1 MIESIVISNTATFG
15 SSPEVLAGLSKFNYL
30 FGANGTGKTTISR
43 VIADQIPCSD
53 CSVSW
58 KHRRPL
64 ETVVLNRNFVD
75 KNFDQ
80 LRGVFTLGEKQK
92 DTLEKIATAQQELDK
107 ERASLAALE
116 NTLQGP
122 DGTGGKKGELA
133 QVVMEFQEKCWVQK
147 QKHDEKLQGAFTGY
161 RNNAQKFK
169 RKVLEELQAN
179 KAILKPLGDLEK
191 RAESIFGETPTKE
204 DTIPTPHM
212 AALLAHE
219 SNPILMKRVI
229 GKDDVDIAAMI
240 KKLGNSDW
248 VRQGVTFYEANDQ
261 VCPFCQQATT
271 DTFAAS
277 MAEYFDE
284 TFEADSR
291 AIDTLLSGYVADA
304 TGLQTLVGNIV
315 AAPGKFLDVE
325 KLKSQKTLLDQTVDS
340 NKLVMDRKKK
350 EPSQAVGLKSHAA
363 VCTAIKELINAA
375 DVQITEHNR
384 VTDNLAREKRNLTAQ
399 VWQFVLNELELD
411 VTQYRKKKETLDKAI
426 VNIETQIKETNSRI
440 DAKRK
445 EIRHFEMHT
454 TSIQPTIDGINTVLA
469 RFGFD
474 SFKLAMGVDKKSY
487 RLVRQNGENAQE
499 TLSEGEKSFV
509 VFLYFY
515 HLLGGS
521 MSETGITTDRIVVF
535 DDPVSSLDSEILFVV
550 SSLIRDVCEDVR
562 QGRGHVKQVFVF
574 THNIYFHREVTFN
587 TRRTSG
593 PLNEES
599 FWIVRKLGPLSK
611 IEQYED
617 NPIKT
622 SYELLWMDVRK
633 CEASNTR
640 IENTLRRILEYYFTI
655 LGSFAHLDDI
665 YAKFDGQD
673 KCTCRSL
680 FSWIN
685 AGSHYALD
693 DVYVTPSEMTVKNYL
708 KVFRAIFEKTGHLA
722 HYKMMMGDDF
732 VEELAAAAVGT

>member
-1 MIESIVISNTATFG
+1 MIESVTIAKTATFG
-15 SSPEVLAGLSKFNYL
+15 SPSEVLTGLSQFNYL
-30 FGANGTGKTTISR
+30 FGSNGTGKTTISR
-43 VIADQIPCSD
+43 VIADQVPYPD

-58 KHRRPL
+58 KHGRPL
-64 ETVVLNRNFVD
+64 ETVVLNLDFVD

-80 LRGVFTLGEKQK
+80 LKGVFTLGEKQK
-92 DTLEKIATAQQELDK
+92 DTLEKIATAKQELDK
-107 ERASLAALE
+107 EHTSLAALE
-116 NTLQGP
+116 NTLQGQ
-122 DGTGGKKGELA
+122 GSTGGKKGELA
-133 QVVMEFQEKCWVQK
+133 QVEMEFQEKCWVQK

-169 RKVLEELQAN
+169 GKVLYELQAN
-179 KAILKPLGDLEK
+179 KAPLKPLSDLEK

-204 DTIPTPHM
+204 DSIPTHDM

-219 SNPILMKRVI
+219 SNPILTKRVI

-248 VRQGVTFYEANDQ
+248 VRQGLTFYEANDQ
-261 VCPFCQQATT
+261 VCPFCQRATT
-271 DTFAAS
+271 DAFAAS
-277 MAEYFDE
+277 LAEYFDE
-284 TFEADSR
+284 TFETDSKT
-291 AIDTLLSGYVADA
+291 IDTLLSEYATDA
-304 TGLQTLVGNIV
+304 SDLQTLVGNIV

-325 KLKSQKTLLDQTVDS
+325 KFKSHKALLDQTVGS
-340 NKLVMDRKKK
+340 NQLVLDRKKK
-350 EPSQAVGLKSHAA
+350 EPSQAVELKSLAA
-363 VCTAIKELINAA
+363 VCTAIKELIDAANAQ
-375 DVQITEHNR
+375 VTEHNR
-384 VTDNLAREKRNLTAQ
+384 MVDNLATEKGDLTAQ
-399 VWQFVLNELELD
+399 VWQFVLKELELD
-411 VTQYRKKKETLDKAI
+411 LTQYSKKKDALDKAI
-426 VNIETQIKETNSRI
+426 ANLNRNIERTNSRI
-440 DAKRK
+440 GAKRK
-445 EIRHFEMHT
+445 EIRDLEKLT
-454 TSIQPTIDGINTVLA
+454 TSIQPTIDGINAILS

-474 SFKLAMGVDKKSY
+474 SFKLAVGTDKKSY
-487 RLVRQNGENAQE
+487 RLVRQNGEDARE

-521 MSETGITTDRIVVF
+521 VSETGITTDRIVVF
-535 DDPVSSLDSEILFVV
+535 DDPVSSLDSDILFVV

-574 THNIYFHREVTFN
+574 THNIYFHKEVTFN

-593 PLNEES
+593 RLNEES

-611 IEQYED
+611 VARHED

-633 CEASNTR
+633 HEAANIR

-665 YAKFDGQD
+665 YAKFDGQE
-673 KCTCRSL
+673 KLICRSL

-685 AGSHYALD
+685 AGSHHALD
-693 DVYVTPSEMTVKNYL
+693 DVYVTPSDTMVQNYL
-708 KVFRAIFEKTGHLA
+708 RVFRSIFEKTGHLR
-722 HYKMMMGDDF
+722 HYEMMMGDDL
-732 VEELAAAAVGT
+732 VEEPAATVGA